1 MEDILK
7 LINQDTFAMLV
18 AIFVLVRLERALGS
32 LVENIQKSMKSLED
46 KIENKMDS
54 VEQAISKTNKLMA
67 LLIFKNNNINK
78 IGEKEIQEVIC
89 IEEREKV
96 S

>member
-1 MEDILK
+1 MEDLLK

-32 LVENIQKSMKSLED
+32 LVENMQKSLKSLED
-46 KIENKMDS
+46 KIELKMDS
-54 VEQAISKTNKLMA
+54 VECAISKTNKLMA
-67 LLIFKNNNINK
+67 LLIFKNNNIDK
-78 IGEKEIQEVIC
+78 VGEKEIQEVVC
-89 IEEREKV
+89 LEREKV